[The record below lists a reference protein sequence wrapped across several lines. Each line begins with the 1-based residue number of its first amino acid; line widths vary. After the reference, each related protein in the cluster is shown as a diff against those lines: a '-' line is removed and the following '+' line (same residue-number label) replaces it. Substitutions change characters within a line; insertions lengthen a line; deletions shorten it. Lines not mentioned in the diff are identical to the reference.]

1 MEGES
6 IDYDSDDEASTYLV
20 EDDSND
26 IDLNQFYRDYNHL
39 KKNYKTMPVLNKY
52 EKTRIISERAQQLAN
67 GSISFLQNPEAYNS
81 VHDIAIQELNQKKL
95 PFIIK
100 RKVSMNQYELW
111 KLEDLLII

>member
-39 KKNYKTMPVLNKY
+39 KKNYKTRPV
-52 EKTRIISERAQQLAN
+52 
-67 GSISFLQNPEAYNS
+67 
-81 VHDIAIQELNQKKL
+81 
-95 PFIIK
+95 
-100 RKVSMNQYELW
+100 
-111 KLEDLLII
+111 